1 MNTKADSTTIF
12 KFLDAKLYVRRIKAH
27 PSILLAHDDT
37 LKTDLAYYDMTRV
50 TLKTFTY
57 FIGASSLSIDEAVT
71 GDLPNRLLFAMVDNS
86 NFLGAINTNPYR
98 FRYPHLRDVCERQTG
113 AQRDTDFRYGS

>member
-1 MNTKADSTTIF
+1 V
-12 KFLDAKLYVRRIKAH
+12 YVRCIKAH